1 MNEKEKFNY
10 YLSKLE
16 DEGYFYDHFEYSN
29 IYMHLKPL
37 DCAVFTYEGDNPI
50 LQGSYIKIRAN
61 RDTKEYR
68 IKAYVDF
75 DVQHRHFSLPIEKV
89 VALIE
94 EIEEK
99 TNDPSFDIKKIEV
112 D

>member
-1 MNEKEKFNY
+1 MNEKEEFNY

-16 DEGYFYDHFEYSN
+16 EEGYIYDHFEYSN
-29 IYMHLKPL
+29 VYIHLKPL
-37 DCAVFTYEGDNPI
+37 DCAVFKYNGDNPI
-50 LQGSYIKIRAN
+50 LQGSDIKIRAN

-75 DVQHRHFSLPIEKV
+75 DVQERHFSLPIKKV

-94 EIEEK
+94 EIKEK
-99 TNDPSFDIKKIEV
+99 TNDPSFDIWKIKI
-112 D
+112 

>member
-1 MNEKEKFNY
+1 MNEKEEFNY

-16 DEGYFYDHFEYSN
+16 EEGYIYNYFKYDN
-29 IYMHLKPL
+29 IYIHLKSL
-37 DCAVFTYEGDNPI
+37 DCAIFNYNGDNPI
-50 LQGSYIKIRAN
+50 LQGSHIEIRAN

-75 DVQHRHFSLPIEKV
+75 VVQHRHFSIPIKKV

-94 EIEEK
+94 EIKEK
-99 TNDPSFDIKKIEV
+99 TNDPSFDLSKIKI
-112 D
+112 